1 MFNSPTAARL
11 DNAPQIVTCEA
22 DEHTPRGTV
31 PAPHQITADCT
42 HPRSAG
48 PVICDAHS
56 APGARFPKHAQR
68 RTCKN
73 PVLTGGAEK

>member
-1 MFNSPTAARL
+1 MFDSPTVTRPQ
-11 DNAPQIVTCEA
+11 NAPQIVTCEA

-31 PAPHQITADCT
+31 PAPHTISADCK

-56 APGARFPKHAQR
+56 ATGNRFPVHAQSR
-68 RTCKN
+68 ECKN
-73 PVLTGGAEK
+73 PVLAAGAEK